1 MPRYGRISRIGA
13 GIVEVANAS
22 RWWCRADHDATGSGL
37 PAARSSREDLR
48 HAVAA
53 AEAQPVSAVVQG
65 AGQAAEGATVSVAGL
80 PNSAL
85 RGAGAKFVRDFTK
98 ADKRP
103 PDPYSVYAAQAA
115 EAMVAAIAASNGT
128 RADINKKV
136 FALNLRNS
144 ILGALR
150 FNANGDVTSNPVTIY
165 KIKGG
170 KSTTL
175 RVIVPP
181 RALVK
186 AA

>member
-1 MPRYGRISRIGA
+1 
-13 GIVEVANAS
+13 
-22 RWWCRADHDATGSGL
+22 
-37 PAARSSREDLR
+37 
-48 HAVAA
+48 
-53 AEAQPVSAVVQG
+53 
-65 AGQAAEGATVSVAGL
+65 AAEGATVSVAGL

-85 RGAGAKFVRDFTK
+85 RGAGAKFVKNFTK
-98 ADKRP
+98 ADGRP

-136 FALNLRNS
+136 FALNLRNT
-144 ILGALR
+144 ILGTLR
-150 FNANGDVTSNPVTIY
+150 LNASGDGTATPVTIY
-165 KIKGG
+165 KIRGG